1 MNYNLRKL
9 TNDMKELDKNKCKN
23 CKFFIRYYI
32 NNAGN
37 FYPIRLGHCICE
49 SQRKYYL
56 KNVSSSDACKYFT
69 AEEKEQLKTTIEK
82 SLRNMWI
89 SLDQY
94 LQTINLKGL

>member
-1 MNYNLRKL
+1 
-9 TNDMKELDKNKCKN
+9 MKELDKNKCKN

-32 NNAGN
+32 NNDGN
-37 FYPIRLGHCICE
+37 FYPLHFGHCICE
-49 SQRKYYL
+49 SQRKHYL
-56 KNVSSSDACKYFT
+56 KNVSSPNACEYFT
-69 AEEKEQLKTTIEK
+69 AEERKQLKTTIEK